1 MRPMIRP
8 EELTAEQ
15 RIQKAKIRILNHND
29 FRALAGIL
37 TMGNVCVVEP
47 DHKIQTACTDGR
59 DEWYNRSFVDD
70 LSDAQLRGVVLHEC
84 FHKLYKH
91 LTTWHCLWTIDKQL
105 ANQACDYVIN
115 LKIFCKSYIDDGIV
129 SNIEGMLY
137 DEQFKGM
144 NAQQVF
150 NKLKD
155 DSDTQNKDGGQ
166 QQQGGD
172 PGDGGGGQGFDEHDW
187 EGAQEMTE
195 AEVKEVH
202 KQVDTAIRQG
212 AMMAGKT
219 GTGGD
224 RGMFNDCLEVRV
236 DWREVFRRFIS
247 DTCSGDDYSTYARPN
262 RRGLQYDLY
271 LPSGVSEQV
280 GELVLAID
288 MSCSIQQ
295 REINVFLSAVRDIC
309 NTVRPSKVRVLYWD
323 TTVCADEKYE
333 MHEVSDLTKSTKP
346 QGGGGTDVNCVTEY
360 MASNNI
366 KPQAALILT
375 DGDLYNGWG
384 TWSCPVLWAIIDNK
398 SAIPE
403 CGTAVHINSGDIL

>member
-1 MRPMIRP
+1 MQKLINPAD
-8 EELTAEQ
+8 LTAEQ
-15 RIQKAKIRILNHND
+15 RIQKAKIRILSHED

-37 TMGNVCVVEP
+37 TMGNVYIVEA

-59 DEWYNRSFVDD
+59 DEWYNRAFVDD
-70 LSDAQLRGVVLHEC
+70 LNDAQLRGVVLHEC

-91 LTTWHCLWTIDKQL
+91 LTTWHHLWKQNGML
-105 ANQACDYVIN
+105 ANMACDYVIN
-115 LKIFCKSYIDDGIV
+115 LKIFCDRYIQDGIV
-129 SNIEGMLY
+129 AKLKGMLY
-137 DEQFKGM
+137 DEQYRDM

-150 NKLKD
+150 DLL
-155 DSDTQNKDGGQ
+155 TQNKDNPQ
-166 QQQGGD
+166 PQQGDDDSGEMGD
-172 PGDGGGGQGFDEHDW
+172 EGGQGFDEHDW

-195 AEVKEVH
+195 EEVKEVH

-219 GTGGD
+219 GSGGARD
-224 RGMFNDCLEVRV
+224 MFNDCLEVRV
-236 DWREVFRRFIS
+236 DWRDVFRQFIT
-247 DTCSGDDYSTYARPN
+247 DTCSGDDYTSYRRPN
-262 RRGLQYDLY
+262 RRGLQHDLY
-271 LPSGVSEQV
+271 LPSGVTEQV

-295 REINVFLSAVRDIC
+295 REVNVFLSAVRDIC
-309 NTVRPSKVRVLYWD
+309 NVVRPSAVRVLYWD

-366 KPQAALILT
+366 KPQATLVFT

-384 TWSCPVLWAIIDNK
+384 TWSSPVLWAIIDNK
-398 SAIPE
+398 SAVPE
-403 CGTAVHINSGDIL
+403 SGTAVHIDSGDMI